1 MCLFYYIDS
10 MGKKNFKKKL
20 GVLFGK
26 NKREIIYLLIMKIF
40 LLVLDNFKVLNMWV
54 LWLCY
59 VKIYV
64 FYGIIYFFIY
74 MFICLEDFGLM

>member
-1 MCLFYYIDS
+1 MFIFIDS

-26 NKREIIYLLIMKIF
+26 NKREIIYLLIMKNF